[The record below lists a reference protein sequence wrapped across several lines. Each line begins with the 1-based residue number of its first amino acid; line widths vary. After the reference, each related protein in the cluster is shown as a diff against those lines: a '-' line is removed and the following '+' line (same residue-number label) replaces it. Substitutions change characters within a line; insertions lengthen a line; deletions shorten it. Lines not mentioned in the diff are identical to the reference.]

1 MLSLIPMKETSW
13 TLYTS
18 NEETLASMIEAC
30 EHAEETIE
38 LEQFIFVADDFG
50 NKLIDV
56 CARKAKQ
63 GVKVRFIWDAAG
75 SFSFF
80 GASIIEDLK
89 EKGIE
94 LVFFKTLF
102 PGFFDVPNYKSWYFR
117 NHRRSLI
124 IDRKVGFT
132 GSICIYEKMKDWRD
146 TNVRVE
152 GLVVNDMYK
161 AFERMWDR
169 AQGKKLPKIK
179 QEKKSDHEF
188 MYISNNPLPRNRRLY
203 SHVVDTI
210 RHSRKYIYITTPYFV
225 PTHRLARV
233 LKLAAHRGVD
243 VKILMPEW
251 SDHPFVDLSA
261 RTFFYSML
269 KSGIKIFLYK
279 KGAMLHAKTMVIDGD
294 LASIGT
300 LNMDNVSLLYNFE
313 ANIVSTNGKFAEE
326 LVSHFVH
333 DLSHSEEITFK
344 QWQSRYWVEKFAG
357 FFIKFIRGFF

>member
-1 MLSLIPMKETSW
+1 MKETSW
-13 TLYTS
+13 KLYTS
-18 NEETLASMIEAC
+18 NEETLSSMIEAC
-30 EHAEETIE
+30 EHATKTIE
-38 LEQFIFVADDFG
+38 LEQFIFVADTFG

-56 CARKAKQ
+56 CARKASE

-80 GASIIEDLK
+80 GAGIIEDLK
-89 EKGIE
+89 KKGIE

-102 PGFFDVPNYKSWYFR
+102 PAFFDVPNYKSWYFR

-124 IDRKVGFT
+124 IDKKVAFT

-152 GLVVNDMYK
+152 GLVVHDILK

-169 AQGKKLPKIK
+169 AHGRKLAKIK
-179 QEKKSDHEF
+179 YEQASEHEF
-188 MYISNNPLPRNRRLY
+188 MYVSNNPLPRKRRLY
-203 SHVVDTI
+203 NHTVDAI
-210 RHSRKYIYITTPYFV
+210 RHARKYIYITTPYFV

-269 KSGIKIFLYK
+269 DSGVKIFLYK
-279 KGAMLHAKTMVIDGD
+279 GPTLLHTKTMVIDGD
-294 LASIGT
+294 LASVGT
-300 LNMDNVSLLYNFE
+300 LNIDNVSLLYNFE
-313 ANIVSTNGKFAEE
+313 ANLISTNGKFAEE

-333 DLSHSEEITFK
+333 DMSQSEEITFE
-344 QWQSRYWVEKFAG
+344 QWKSRYWVLKFAG